1 MTAVERFLAKVGW
14 AGVLMLALA
23 LSVGL
28 NAWQLYRSGG
38 SSAKCETTQAKAA
51 VAAHEAAAERDAAS
65 ADIVADVKT
74 ETQAAVVETQ
84 ADTIDRQETV
94 RVVYRTLPP
103 LPADCPRALPERV
116 HETLDDAAAA
126 ANGQL

>member
-1 MTAVERFLAKVGW
+1 VSGVERFIAKVGW
-14 AGVLMLALA
+14 TGALMLALG

-38 SSAKCETTQAKAA
+38 ASSRCEEGQAKAA
-51 VAAHEAAAERDAAS
+51 VAVHEAADERDAES